1 MPTETTPSL
10 VRLYERCARFPLG
23 KTLFSRMV
31 SFRAP
36 YFGSI
41 RPRIT
46 QLSASRSEVLV
57 RKRRRVTNHIG
68 TVHALAMGN
77 ACEMAAGT
85 LTEAA
90 TPRTAR
96 WIPRGMTI
104 EYRAKATTDVRA
116 IAWLDEPIRND
127 AAYDVIVPVDVLDR
141 NDQVVVHAKISMYI
155 SPKPPKTA
163 SKT

>member
-1 MPTETTPSL
+1 MPTESTPSL
-10 VRLYERCARFPLG
+10 VRLYNRCARFPFG

-31 SFRAP
+31 CFRAP

-46 QLSASRSEVLV
+46 HLSAMRSEVLV

-104 EYRAKATTDVRA
+104 EYRPKAPTDVRA
-116 IAWLDEPIRND
+116 IAWLEEPIRD
-127 AAYDVIVPVDVLDR
+127 DIAYDLVVPVDVLDR
-141 NDQVVVHAKISMYI
+141 DDNVVVHAKITMYV
-155 SPKPPKTA
+155 SPKPAKTGG
-163 SKT
+163 SE